1 MVKKKFIQS
10 RCVRKVPRL
19 SFVCP
24 SRVVIMMA
32 PLSGGSSSSA
42 SSLLVLSAL
51 GACEAPTVEEAPPA
65 ETSKPVPSL

>member
-1 MVKKKFIQS
+1 
-10 RCVRKVPRL
+10 
-19 SFVCP
+19 
-24 SRVVIMMA
+24 VVIMMA